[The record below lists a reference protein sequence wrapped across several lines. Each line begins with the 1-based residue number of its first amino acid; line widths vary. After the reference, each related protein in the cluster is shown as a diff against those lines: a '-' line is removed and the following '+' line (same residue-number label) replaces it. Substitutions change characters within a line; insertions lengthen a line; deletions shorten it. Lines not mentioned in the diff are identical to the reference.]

1 MWQSRNIKVRADK
14 GREGKM
20 LLETLLIRTEH
31 TNTREVDV
39 KKAFCPE
46 ANE

>member
-20 LLETLLIRTEH
+20 LLQTLPIRTEY
-31 TNTREVDV
+31 TNMRKVNDE
-39 KKAFCPE
+39 KGFCPE